1 MPWNRAMA
9 PVLVT
14 LISIPMVFANA
25 WKVTEVQTI
34 NSKINQK
41 VYLMP
46 VALLILLLLVLQL
59 ILAKGMEM

>member
-9 PVLVT
+9 LVLVT